1 MGIIRNL
8 KDGAKEKGKKEAK
21 KLAKK
26 VALKGL
32 AVLSPIIPYILI
44 AVFAT
49 SFVLGIIDLA
59 VELFTA
65 ENNPQLIYDTFEIED
80 VAELVVIKE
89 NGSGGYYLDFVDDI
103 DKKLEE
109 IINKMNKNG
118 EYHNVPDDVN
128 FLKKMLKAEVVTQFP
143 DLGGEIPSSST
154 DGFQG
159 AVQIRRV
166 TPNKDPGV
174 MENVGKG
181 ETSNL
186 EQGEVNEPVE
196 IEDRNDRNKL
206 ESWTSGQKLKILPV
220 DTPIYEDLYGADYW
234 TPMLQEGSTTKE
246 IKLYK
251 GNIVT
256 YQGEYEIYNNALTGD
271 QTIYV
276 KITTEDGIEGYL
288 KISTVEAVGDN
299 ETSSLTDTNESIKLA
314 TTSRVGET
322 RDTQEKTIG
331 VEGDT
336 YVVAIA
342 AGRNNNNDTGIVSE
356 DGSLVEEELTIQVAE
371 RVEELLSGYSNIKV
385 VQTGSTSDNPDG
397 VEPEDRT
404 QLARNANPDLCI
416 QIYFGDGDESGVETI
431 YKEGDLISQQLAEI
445 LAENLASSMGLTNL
459 QAGEDTA
466 KCVDSEGNAASLN
479 IIESAG
485 TTGFPSVVAMGG
497 NLNIEPDAG
506 IIAGDG
512 VNKYAQAI
520 VDSIDE
526 YFKADHSGLTATDT
540 GEVTYTTSVESR
552 IINMH
557 YVPEETLQ
565 GYIDSGDFENAIKSY
580 TLDENR
586 NVVVATWS
594 VGQGGGLELKT
605 NNSMSLKT
613 ALEKYTMPYEYLMYF
628 YIDTDYEDFVEDLAD
643 EVMNSEIVVAVQDN
657 VTTTSTTITTEQRTV
672 ADNKDFSDY
681 STDWSAVTSSGSTT
695 ETVSTRVNLTY
706 VSTWCVKAYQEN
718 SYSEAVLELGN
729 EEEKIV
735 EVPGKVTETGPS
747 SSYSGE
753 EEFDSG
759 TAPSREVDDNG
770 FPIRYSYTVYRRE
783 KTVTHTISNTYEA
796 GEYKTEGRENV
807 FVKLYNDHDMIAKVR
822 TSDYLFSII
831 ENNERTANLLNLTK
845 YLIFKAT
852 NVPYGVLKFDY
863 EGEYALEQF
872 NAVTTGSWSV
882 HWNNGCTR
890 EQFIAAAEAYQPPD
904 VTAFG
909 RSVVECYNK
918 YFRDNAGNYY
928 DICTADGIDPRFVFC
943 IGIHESY
950 YGTSNIANTKG
961 NFWGWG
967 AFDSSPMDSAWGF
980 ADVSEGIRQVSA
992 GLKSWTNP
1000 GSWQYDKMVNAGL
1013 DPTLIDSLYAVP
1025 YATDPNWA
1033 NAIKNYMT
1041 EIFGYTAGGGEVAA
1055 ATGDGYFQTYTS
1067 SIGRTYKEYKQWSGS
1082 YASMTF
1088 EYYAPQTIKQ
1098 SGCSITSVAT
1108 VTSGYNNNQTPATL
1122 ASRTPVL
1129 ATLLTEGGA
1138 QCSGYEAADATRLTS
1153 GQPAVVS
1160 ISGTL
1165 VTERGSK
1172 YYGGH
1177 YIAILDGRNG
1187 NEVYVSD
1194 VGAND
1199 SKSGGW
1205 TNVQNIINIVNRG
1218 VLYVTN

>member
-251 GNIVT
+251 GDIVT

-276 KITTEDGIEGYL
+276 KIITEDGIEGYL

-404 QLARNANPDLCI
+404 QLARDANPDLCI

-485 TTGFPSVVAMGG
+485 VTGFPSVVAMGG

-512 VNKYAQAI
+512 VEKYAQAI

-628 YIDTDYEDFVEDLAD
+628 YIDTDYKEFVEDLAD
-643 EVMNSEIVVAVQDN
+643 EVMKSEMVVAVQDN

-681 STDWSAVTSSGSTT
+681 STDWSVVTSSGSTT

-718 SYSEAVLELGN
+718 SYSEAVLGLGN

-753 EEFDSG
+753 EEYDSG

-770 FPIRYSYTVYRRE
+770 FPIRYSYTIYRRE
-783 KTVTHTISNTYEA
+783 KTETHTISNTYED

-807 FVKLYNDHDMIAKVR
+807 FVELYNKHDMIAKVR
-822 TSDYLFSII
+822 TEDYLFEIL

-852 NVPYGVLKFDY
+852 NVPWGVLSFDY
-863 EGEYALEQF
+863 EGEYALSKFNNISGFYGGSIQEKVWWAVINAGYSKEAAAGVLGNIEAESGF
-872 NAVTTGSWSV
+872 NADLIEQGNGIGFGLCQWSF
-882 HWNNGCTR
+882 GR
-890 EQFIAAAEAYQPPD
+890 RDQLEAYAASKGVDPSD
-904 VTAFG
+904 VNTQIEFLIG
-909 RSVVECYNK
+909 EITP
-918 YFRDNAGNYY
+918 GGG
-928 DICTADGIDPRFVFC
+928 ADGYASYQLVTYNGYSPDDWKNATTPEDAAIAFCWSFERPGIPRMDVRTEAARKYYEQYKDLEQPTGDSR
-943 IGIHESY
+943 IGQINLSPENANKMMQMLTEAIRIAEDDRYTYSQANR
-950 YGTSNIANTKG
+950 YGE
-961 NFWGWG
+961 F
-967 AFDSSPMDSAWGF
+967 
-980 ADVSEGIRQVSA
+980 
-992 GLKSWTNP
+992 
-1000 GSWQYDKMVNAGL
+1000 QYDCS
-1013 DPTLIDSLYAVP
+1013 SLVARLYSQ
-1025 YATDPNWA
+1025 YFN
-1033 NAIKNYMT
+1033 
-1041 EIFGYTAGGGEVAA
+1041 FTAPS
-1055 ATGDGYFQTYTS
+1055 T
-1067 SIGRTYKEYKQWSGS
+1067 
-1082 YASMTF
+1082 
-1088 EYYAPQTIKQ
+1088 
-1098 SGCSITSVAT
+1098 
-1108 VTSGYNNNQTPATL
+1108 TSGY
-1122 ASRTPVL
+1122 
-1129 ATLLTEGGA
+1129 
-1138 QCSGYEAADATRLTS
+1138 
-1153 GQPAVVS
+1153 
-1160 ISGTL
+1160 GTD
-1165 VTERGSK
+1165 
-1172 YYGGH
+1172 YY
-1177 YIAILDGRNG
+1177 
-1187 NEVYVSD
+1187 
-1194 VGAND
+1194 VGAD
-1199 SKSGGW
+1199 GAVELQPGDVLWRSGHVEIYLGNGLRVGAHSANLPTADQISIENYNTGYFTRVYRFI
-1205 TNVQNIINIVNRG
+1205 TN
-1218 VLYVTN
+1218 